1 MIQEQTEAIS
11 SSVPYLYFR
20 KEINQ
25 SINDYFIKPKVEQF
39 FKVPD
44 RDKYQSHPIDAE
56 KYISD
61 LDFKEVE
68 FSYFYQEILFDIKK
82 DDSENKIIHE
92 VKYCITL
99 DEKVTNKTCEI
110 TKIKYDEIV
119 LNKKPIFYFIYI
131 DFKEIMDFVRNKKNS
146 ASNQLKFHFN

>member
-11 SSVPYLYFR
+11 SFVPYLYFR

-25 SINDYFIKPKVEQF
+25 KINDDFIEPKVFKF
-39 FKVPD
+39 FKAKNI
-44 RDKYQSHPIDAE
+44 DKYHPIDAE

-61 LDFKEVE
+61 LDFKEVK
-68 FSYFYQEILFDIKK
+68 FSYFYEEILYGIKK
-82 DDSENKIIHE
+82 EEKIIHE

-110 TKIKYDEIV
+110 TKIKYDEIL
-119 LNKKPIFYFIYI
+119 LNKEPIFYFIYF
-131 DFKEIMDFVRNKKNS
+131 DFKEIMDFARNKKTS
-146 ASNQLKFHFN
+146 AQHQLKFNLH

>member
-11 SSVPYLYFR
+11 SFVPYLYFR
-20 KEINQ
+20 EETNQ
-25 SINDYFIKPKVEQF
+25 KINDEFIEPKVKNF
-39 FKVPD
+39 FDAQKI
-44 RDKYQSHPIDAE
+44 DKYHPIDAE

-61 LDFKEVE
+61 LDFKEVK
-68 FSYFYQEILFDIKK
+68 FSYFYEDILYDIKK
-82 DDSENKIIHE
+82 EEKIINE

-110 TKIKYDEIV
+110 TKIKYDEIL

-131 DFKEIMDFVRNKKNS
+131 DFKEIMDFARNKKSS
-146 ASNQLKFHFN
+146 AQHQLKFNLH

>member
-11 SSVPYLYFR
+11 SFVPYLYFR
-20 KEINQ
+20 EETNQ
-25 SINDYFIKPKVEQF
+25 KINDEFIEPKVKKF
-39 FKVPD
+39 FDAQKI
-44 RDKYQSHPIDAE
+44 DKYHPIDAE

-61 LDFKEVE
+61 LDFKEVK
-68 FSYFYQEILFDIKK
+68 FSYFYEEILYDIKK
-82 DDSENKIIHE
+82 EGKIIHE

-110 TKIKYDEIV
+110 TKIKYDEIL

-131 DFKEIMDFVRNKKNS
+131 DFKEIMDFARDKKNS
-146 ASNQLKFHFN
+146 AQHQLKFNLH